1 MLCLKNLFR
10 AKSARFIVTVCASA
24 FIALATG
31 ISFSCSFL
39 EDDGF
44 FDKIEG
50 EVSVANADKMNVYLR
65 YATIKF
71 GKTTPADAAL
81 YQVKNNVAFSVTAV
95 TNSDY
100 SFYRWAAFSTKDFDV
115 AKQHMSMVYVN
126 DDDYYAN
133 YGSLELDASVVK
145 FENPRAE
152 TTNVTVLQT
161 RDDIWIM
168 PVIAVRPTIA
178 GTFPG
183 TSQTPV
189 RNTKLRVQFSK
200 PMDIESFEGN
210 FIISQATRAADFSL
224 KEDPIT
230 EKFKMEINEKGNL
243 VTFSFIDTNE
253 MFNPAVIVRLYFTDD
268 IADSTGYTMAESKT
282 LEWNIGTYV
291 DTLPPLITEMT
302 AGIGSDC
309 SKFAST
315 PTRLAKTATDDL
327 SNSLYTG
334 ELLTHRVK
342 NKVNLYVYA
351 QDIAQANGERLESD
365 VLMLGFR
372 AKSITD
378 LEGNAIDGNAEG
390 NFIPNVIDTY
400 AAGQNL
406 SEING
411 AFRAITGGKSAG
423 CLYTYDLSSLPDGL
437 IQIEVYAV
445 DSTGN
450 DGLTGYDESIDDAD
464 GMGNGPRSVFVI
476 KDNRAPAIENE
487 LEKIKSSSIVA
498 PFGWYNKLTI
508 DSVEIYDEAANPIR
522 DFGHQKLA
530 AAHENLKWIC
540 HLGSSTDWVAE
551 ADSTGWVPVS
561 ERYKIGAAAVDG
573 DGEVSVTIRLMD
585 DLGNIS
591 KAMQISSVHCDN
603 TVPETGKIYCVDAS
617 GAQGLN
623 STKDVVVPE
632 SMLIKVPFTEELCG
646 VKVFGLTIKAS
657 DGTKVENAF
666 EHASILYSVE
676 ESPEKAEAVAIE
688 ADTSSLQDVLNSK
701 GNVGA
706 SIFPNGIESLHV
718 LQSSYNTG
726 FFYIKNLT
734 LGEADGMYT
743 VTITLYDS
751 ALNKAGEKT
760 VMLAHDTMPPVVN
773 RVVIKNVVPRLVY
786 NEEDSTYWLP
796 RSAYDENK
804 DAKYVTVA
812 VTATE
817 NGSGVK
823 VITLGEN
830 AHITEDTSFIIE
842 GRAVS
847 SDRCTI
853 DAKTNTVT
861 LFDYEQP
868 DLYKQTGSIGFELTN
883 IRLDKPN
890 SEEGNKVSVS
900 LQDFVDNTGSNENA
914 GNFDLYI
921 DDTSTAPIYQV
932 FSDSQIPAIAEKS
945 PALAD
950 GKADSATDEKTFAEA
965 RLVSVYTDTKNVDLS
980 LKLSPET
987 NGSGVRSLSL
997 SNGLFTGE
1005 TAVYVDGKLLAQ
1017 TEYTLDGSIVT
1028 FVNYVFTAANTFKFT
1043 NVELQGSDDGLQ
1055 LISITATDFTGWV
1068 SKEVSTPMITLDRA
1082 APVVGEVTWH
1092 LKEGVYGVSKA
1103 AVVSNMDLCLPF
1115 TEVMTGVKVL
1125 RMDPKLNDSSSSA
1138 TPFDSADFA
1147 IKYISNADI
1156 DALAESAGEGG
1167 ETKPADTATLIE
1179 NAKLLKAEADYTV
1192 KDNYITF
1199 TEPQKYTSGLFVL
1212 QNIKVADNFEDNK
1225 SYKINLHLADAALN
1239 GCAADGTIDL
1249 ASDSTPPK
1257 IQRIFI
1263 NRLIGRKQPGEAK
1276 EDSYWISKE
1285 DFEQAGK
1292 VPTKVEL
1299 ELTIAESGSGVEKV
1313 ELGGNLRLTAASE
1326 ITCGTTK
1333 LVKGS
1338 DYKVSSDFATITLI
1352 TNSKPTFRSEN
1363 GDFTVTITNATL
1375 TAEGE
1380 NKISVKLTDFALNTD
1395 PDKSESTKIAYKA
1408 DSTETVP
1415 SVFVDFTAPLLLE
1428 GGVKLVDRGG
1438 SEAINGTADEEANT
1452 VALEGFTNEKLVN
1465 VALKTAASDAGETKR
1480 SGVKYLVISS
1490 GARFTSSSKFYYK
1503 DLDAADTTAL
1513 THADAAT
1520 NGDGYEEITGVERS
1534 SDNLTASLPYSYAC
1548 EKVCEFIVTNV
1559 ELTGE
1564 EGENQVSIYP
1574 VDLTGWSDSEK
1585 AVADKI
1591 TLDTTAPAWGN
1602 NANAAAVVMGTIGEN
1617 GNNADYVWPKTAG
1630 ARILASDG
1638 EVYFYKRPQ
1647 GTESEPIYLTV
1658 NASDTNFYGLY
1669 FVSDASDKSSGA
1681 VAVAAK
1687 ESNKAILTKITDV
1700 KFDASSNHEYTIVLK
1715 DRAGNISTETKSVH
1729 VVKDGEA
1736 EIVNDDDESSSLQN
1750 NMEYKESRENYH
1762 IFKTSVP
1769 KILTRE
1775 ESDGVDG
1782 VSGVF
1787 GYAVYYNDGNGG
1799 KDGVN
1804 PVTIEV
1810 NLSKHKEKNF
1820 TINSGV
1826 AYYAINGSAQA
1837 PAAVLEGSYTA
1848 PTTALQNWNKWIP
1861 FTSGTTKL
1869 TLYPKNDGKNPLNMR
1884 LWFKDNVGNV
1894 KSVEIKQKTEAG
1906 LQTEPDIWICD
1917 NTIPQNTNGT
1927 TDGFVPENNQLSA
1940 NGLDF
1945 DYMMPD
1951 HMWKVSS
1958 SATSTELK
1966 VMNAAGLE
1974 SEKEK
1979 GKTDNRIFFSDNA
1992 KASFVINNEP
2002 SETVATESGEADS
2015 DNWAVRLFLYPSD
2028 SATTPSREV
2037 VMSWIKED
2045 ANKNKYFYG
2054 IPSDSTI
2061 STITLSNIEYPKE
2074 CSETTPYIYVVAEDR
2089 VGNINISKLNVK
2101 VEAPSYNSTSNST
2114 YWYGKFVYSAD
2125 EEAPQIWLGGTGVHG
2140 NKTYVDVNAD
2150 TFSSAADIAK
2160 LVPYNAGRRPYVDAT
2175 AGKTWISSN
2184 KYSLTANSLAGYNTK
2199 HDYSTN
2205 DADKRLFFYVD
2216 VDTEIPYAY
2225 YYSHLATPDSVSTL
2239 STSKIV
2245 DSIYSSNSSSWL
2257 ILDTT
2262 STTYNIDGKV
2272 PIPTVIGDNS
2282 YMTSST
2288 APTYLHVADKLGR
2301 VKSVRLGNTKYQHDD
2316 TPPTVNFTGLAANDK
2331 KGLYRLDYKDGKLTV
2346 TFALDAKKIIQEGG
2360 SVKVYIPTLK
2370 DSGTTGT
2377 YVSDSGSGLYGYS
2390 WSDHLEAETAEIC
2403 RDDEDANCGF
2413 YSEINSSNAN
2423 GYYLLFNNNTE
2434 NSNGSLSISSA
2445 NKYFYVLDK
2454 VGNSKA
2460 VAITSSVDDKPP
2472 ELSMSFSAYSAANFT
2487 AGKIYDAIT
2496 KNVIACNTT
2505 SKLDS
2510 QTFKGADSATTP
2522 KDELGYKVNKPY
2534 VIYSNALGTTTTTN
2548 SIGYILGTFVAKD
2561 QNGND
2566 NSTTYSGMLTEIIV
2580 KRYVLNGTDTG
2591 ASVDWENI
2599 DAITL
2604 PYALNPVSGQ
2614 TKLEQDEET
2623 KAYTLP
2629 MPIFLDGE
2637 DDAHPVASGDNFK
2650 GKLYQITVKDSGGN
2664 ATTIYLKV
2672 MRDRKGPKFKYDENY
2687 YVDSSHRAVVQGG
2700 VGYNSGKVFY
2710 SKNQAY
2716 VELTKAD
2723 KYSDGTVSNGAAYD
2737 EDCGV
2742 VVTDKIRREYVYG
2755 GSNTHSDDSTVSGTA
2770 KYLLTGYGDYPYYYY
2785 LYAEDKLGN
2794 STKIDLY
2801 VDGNSNPISSQLYYN
2816 DTSKPTISSVTMSS
2830 STYGK
2835 FDSENKKLSFN
2846 YDEQLTYNNGYE
2858 KVEGGFQGFDLT
2870 VTGSDNSSVTGV
2882 TSAVKYGFVSTI
2894 SNLTSLPED
2903 LFTNSDYQ
2911 LKNVSSA
2918 GSVSFNIVPKN
2929 YLDNVDGTAN
2939 IYLYF
2944 VDYAKNLSAGTK
2956 IQIVKNLGRPAFSSM
2971 NYDTVIDN
2979 NGYHYF
2985 NKNSSVSVTI
2995 SDASPIKKYGIYNN
3009 FNNAYSDKSFANT
3022 KVDLGTSATEKEIT
3036 KTISFTNF
3044 GTEIWSAEGKN
3055 ATSYTDYLMLIAW
3068 NTEGNGTYYYLK
3080 QDLNKWSY
3088 DASVD
3093 APSNLALPALATGES
3108 KITYLDSSENKVY
3121 YSKAVC
3127 ETTDRKFN
3135 VSIDFPADVTG
3146 IQGYKITILNKTASA
3161 PNNTA
3166 IKNLTLNK
3174 FTGTAAIAP
3183 GTGSGVVTRAIP
3195 VTANKT
3201 TDDDDK
3207 KVYIYAVDGL
3217 GNVSSAYSF
3226 TISKIINAPA
3236 ITDIYNIT
3244 VSGGKQKFVNIH
3256 NIYVGKNATSVKLT
3270 PSIVNDITGTVGF
3283 ALATDDTGFAGITE
3297 SDKSFTITFGEE
3309 LPVGTDGSH
3318 TYSIY
3323 AKNGVGLYTEDSK
3336 AYQFTVIRD
3345 AKGPKV
3351 SKITLLKAD
3360 ATGASLNLLE
3370 EGTGSSKVNNVYY
3383 NNGSAYISEVEAD
3396 DEKIG
3401 TSTTTGSGLVAKYLV
3416 TSTASGVDTSGSMK
3430 TIGTDLILGKRNKA
3444 SSGLYIAA
3452 IDEVDNI
3459 SYTALSTVDIKV
3471 ESGSYV
3477 KVGNFVFDN
3486 SAPAKPNGISLPIG
3500 TNGSGLLQ
3508 KTSGDSNEADIELY
3522 YNAALLGTNVTAG
3535 KITVTPAQGTSTPAE
3550 ENFKGF
3556 KLGEDGEVGSTVKI
3570 PLTGGVVS
3578 VYAVDKAGNVS
3589 ENPYKIKMIEDK
3601 DVAKPEFDSFYT
3613 AADSDPIAW
3622 KDSTGKV
3629 IYKNGETSVTLNI
3642 TFDINDATGIRTY
3655 KIGDVTSTSPSI
3667 DENGKA
3673 QLTLNI
3679 PTGTDNKVSIYAI
3692 DNVGN
3697 TSNALEIEFE
3707 KLEHAPDVKGFASG
3721 DDDITLTVPEG
3732 KTGAKIVKDKT
3743 IYVNGNVEKVTIKPT
3758 PEHDDVTGIKGFKI
3772 GINGTLSSDN
3782 TSIVLDVDSSKTS
3795 KTYDIYAV
3803 NNLNLDSENA
3813 CTVTIIRDTAGP
3825 VVSELTLTALTGRL
3839 NYIPSENKLY
3849 YNDSSAS
3856 VSGVIVAD
3864 NYVDVGMASD
3874 GYFAITATKGSETFE
3889 KENPAIGNLGKGTDD
3904 NTWTSENVWIAAKDM
3919 LGNIGY
3925 TPLSQVKITIPAA
3938 STIPVDGEPKPTVI
3952 NGTASAAVS
3961 YTFIYKTSQP
3971 ATPTGVTGDYV
3982 LTKAKDGKTDEAY
3995 LYYKSDLSSLTL
4007 TPGSSDSDL
4016 AGYFVSYNFNDDTK
4030 YTTVSTSL
4038 SVNTSKGE
4046 ARIIAVDKAGNVS
4059 KRYKL
4064 YLNPVSNP
4072 SIKGFAKNNEGKY
4085 VISGVDGKVYDG
4097 SDETNVII
4105 YVNGSASAITIKP
4118 VVSSDPTGIAGFA
4131 MLSDGTTPAAATT
4144 VTKNEG
4150 DSFTF
4155 SIDTTDV
4162 SSEGKEYS
4170 IYAKN
4175 NLGLWSEAKTV
4186 KVIRDT
4192 TGPVVTE
4199 ITLTPSENK
4208 SLRYYESESDLYY
4221 NDSATTVS
4229 VTGSNDGTGGAG
4241 FAGKYKISEDNNSL
4255 TESDLAIS
4263 AALGTPDNVTA
4274 STFYIAA
4281 VDEVGNIEYT
4291 SLNDVKIKIGDDVFD
4306 AADFTFHYDIEAP
4319 AAPTA
4324 IKVPDTL
4331 DGNGLYYNADSKTL
4345 YFNTDL
4351 FEETTVSITPT
4362 STPAYTD
4369 VVGYLCYVGSS
4380 TEPIWKDNSDVIE
4393 LPLSSSITSTTAK
4406 IYAVDKAWNVAE
4418 HELQISIVKDD
4429 VAATTLSQVLST
4441 DDNDYSAY
4449 INSMSYYAN
4458 GFNGRTTYYKEGLK
4472 LKIKLKASQ
4481 TPIVAY
4487 SLVPYRNKK
4496 TPENPSIWN
4505 DISVAV
4511 SNKDEVVDI
4520 SLGNITDVIT
4530 NYALWVKDAVG
4541 NKKAYKNEKPSEKGN
4556 KLGNPADLGYTWW
4569 HLYDNTAV
4577 ELNNEMDMENHKLKL
4592 SGFNTNFPVKSL
4604 EFSDFATSEGGMKIS
4619 KITVY
4624 GSDAVDGSYD
4634 TETTYDIELDDNF
4647 KKTQISKNKDGVYK
4661 LDLPNKKGFAYIIRD
4676 LEITFDKG
4684 AFYFKDGAKVK
4695 LVSDEKAKV
4704 LSNSDSNSIECT
4716 LKNHDEFPESTVYYT
4731 LEDAG
4736 TEQDPDYKLTIT
4748 GLWSAYKMQYFSFLY
4763 LKDGEKDG
4771 ISFDSGASL
4780 KMKTVIAYKGTEQK
4794 AYLSDK
4800 SPFTLQDGS
4809 YPDGKY
4815 CIDFGE
4821 WTTVNADKIEIVFDY
4836 KPTFASG
4843 AQIELAQSGT
4853 DYIRY
4858 DLNLYVAPTGPN
4870 PSIFGRLI
4878 DNVSSGISSI
4888 FSGRSMTHEEL
4899 EALKE
4904 AKAAKAA
4911 ARAAEKAAKK
4921 AKKNAEIASASPNQG
4936 ESWTGLSG
4944 EFESASSELD
4954 SALAKMKEGAAS
4966 DSGAQDELSSKK
4978 SIIKVK
4984 SERKNAVSNSRN
4996 LITDSHVEKSE
5007 NHDNRMIYI
5016 IGFLAVFG
5024 VISGIFAK
5032 KLLKKRSK
5040 N

>member
-1 MLCLKNLFR
+1 MKNLFR

-24 FIALATG
+24 FIALAAG

-65 YATIKF
+65 YASIKF
-71 GKTTPADAAL
+71 GKTTPVDAAS

-100 SFYRWAAFSTKDFDV
+100 AFYRWAAFSTKDFDV
-115 AKQHMSMVYVN
+115 AKQHMSMVYAN

-133 YGSLELDASVVK
+133 FGSLELDASVVK

-183 TSQTPV
+183 TSQIPV

-224 KEDPIT
+224 NETDIS

-243 VTFSFIDTNE
+243 VTFSFRDTAE
-253 MFNPAVIVRLYFTDD
+253 MFNPAVVVRLYFTDD
-268 IADSTGYTMAESKT
+268 VADSTGYTMADSKT

-315 PTRLAKTATDDL
+315 PTRLADTATADL

-351 QDIAQANGERLESD
+351 QDIAQANGERMESD

-411 AFRAITGGKSAG
+411 AFRTITGGKSAG

-450 DGLTGYDESIDDAD
+450 DGLTGYDPSIDDAD

-498 PFGWYNKLTI
+498 PFGWYNKQTI
-508 DSVEIYDEAANPIR
+508 DSVEIYDETSDPIR

-530 AAHENLKWIC
+530 AAHENLKWVC
-540 HLGSSTDWVAE
+540 HLGTSTDWQVA
-551 ADSTGWVPVS
+551 ADDKAWVPVS
-561 ERYKIGAAAVDG
+561 ERYKIGAAAVDS
-573 DGEVSVTIRLMD
+573 DGPVSVTIRLMD

-591 KAMQISSVHCDN
+591 KAMQISSVLCDN
-603 TVPETGKIYCVDAS
+603 SAPETGKVYCVDAS

-657 DGTKVENAF
+657 DGKQVENAF

-676 ESPEKAEAVAIE
+676 ESPEKAAAVAIE

-726 FFYIKNLT
+726 IFYIKNLT

-760 VMLAHDTMPPVVN
+760 VMLAHDTMPPVVD

-786 NEEDSTYWLP
+786 DENETTYWLP
-796 RSAYDENK
+796 GSAYDENK

-921 DDTSTAPIYQV
+921 DDTSTSPIYQV

-1125 RMDPKLNDSSSSA
+1125 RIDPKLNDSSSSA

-1212 QNIKVADNFEDNK
+1212 QNIKVADTFEDNK

-1249 ASDSTPPK
+1249 ESDSTSPK

-1263 NRLIGRKQPGEAK
+1263 NRLIARTQPGETV
-1276 EDSYWISKE
+1276 DSYWISKE
-1285 DFEQAGK
+1285 DFEEAGK
-1292 VPTKVEL
+1292 VPAKLEL
-1299 ELTIAESGSGVEKV
+1299 ELTIAESGSGVKTV
-1313 ELGGNLRLTAASE
+1313 ELGENLRLTAASE

-1395 PDKSESTKIAYKA
+1395 DDSKSSDIAYKA

-1428 GGVKLVDRGG
+1428 GGVKIVDRGG
-1438 SEAINGTADEEANT
+1438 SEAINGTADADANT

-1465 VALKTAASDAGETKR
+1465 VAVKTAAPAGGKAKR
-1480 SGVKYLVISS
+1480 SGVKHLVISG

-1503 DLDAADTTAL
+1503 DLDAADTAAL

-1534 SDNLTASLPYSYAC
+1534 SDNLTATLPYSYAC

-1585 AVADKI
+1585 AVNDKI

-1602 NANAAAVVMGTIGEN
+1602 NANAAVVMGTIGEN
-1617 GNNADYVWPKTAG
+1617 GNDADYVWPKTSG

-1669 FVSDASDKSSGA
+1669 FVSDASDKTSGA
-1681 VAVAAK
+1681 VAIAAK

-1769 KILTRE
+1769 KTLTRE
-1775 ESDGVDG
+1775 ESEGVDG
-1782 VSGVF
+1782 VSGVS

-1810 NLSKHKEKNF
+1810 NLANHKEKNF

-1837 PAAVLEGSYTA
+1837 PAAVLEGEYAA

-1906 LQTEPDIWICD
+1906 LQAEPDIWICD
-1917 NTIPQNTNGT
+1917 NTIPQNANGT
-1927 TDGFVPENNQLSA
+1927 DDGFVPENNQLSA

-1951 HMWKVSS
+1951 HMWKVGS
-1958 SATSTELK
+1958 SASSAVLK
-1966 VMNAAGLE
+1966 VMYAAGLE

-2002 SETVATESGEADS
+2002 SETVAIESGNADS
-2015 DNWAVRLFLYPSD
+2015 DNWAVRLFLYPSN

-2054 IPSDSTI
+2054 IPSG

-2101 VEAPSYNSTSNST
+2101 VNAAEYGSTAAAKD

-2140 NKTYVDVNAD
+2140 DGTKVDVNAD
-2150 TFSSAADIAK
+2150 SYSSAEEIAK
-2160 LVPYNAGRRPYVDAT
+2160 LVPYNDGRRSSVDST
-2175 AGKTWISSN
+2175 TGITWVSSN
-2184 KYSLTANSLAGYNTK
+2184 KYKNSAKTDTGINTK
-2199 HDYSTN
+2199 HDYPNYSSDTYN
-2205 DADKRLFFYVD
+2205 KYRMFFYID
-2216 VDTEIPYAY
+2216 VDSFAPYAY
-2225 YYSHLATPDSVSTL
+2225 YYSHLPEIEE
-2239 STSKIV
+2239 TSSI
-2245 DSIYSSNSSSWL
+2245 SGIISNIYSPNDKWTIIDGNSVEHE
-2257 ILDTT
+2257 
-2262 STTYNIDGKV
+2262 GKV
-2272 PIPTVIGDNS
+2272 PVSIGNLDAMAKENS
-2282 YMTSST
+2282 
-2288 APTYLHVADKLGR
+2288 AKEIYLHVADKLGR
-2301 VKSVRLGNTKYQHDD
+2301 VKTVRLGNTKYQVDN
-2316 TPPTVNFTGLAANDK
+2316 TAPTVNFGSETTGLHINDNQN
-2331 KGLYRLDYKDGKLTV
+2331 LYRI
-2346 TFALDAKKIIQEGG
+2346 DAKSTNSLAITFSQDASDKIRNGET
-2360 SVKVYIPTLK
+2360 VYVYIPHSYITE
-2370 DSGTTGT
+2370 
-2377 YVSDSGSGLYGYS
+2377 SGSGLYGYS
-2390 WSDHLEAETAEIC
+2390 WDEYLAEDSLASC
-2403 RDDEDANCGF
+2403 EDG
-2413 YSEINSSNAN
+2413 N
-2423 GYYLLFNNNTE
+2423 GYYLEFTNND
-2434 NSNGSLSISSA
+2434 SNAKKSISITS
-2445 NKYFYVLDK
+2445 NKFYVFDK
-2454 VGNSKA
+2454 VGNKTPIT
-2460 VAITSSVDDKPP
+2460 ITSSVDDNPP
-2472 ELSMSFSAYSAANFT
+2472 ELTMKFGAQYIEALTEKYPALATALEGKDFT
-2487 AGKIYDAIT
+2487 DGKIYDASA
-2496 KNVIACNTT
+2496 KKLLECNVEPDSENAAIAT
-2505 SKLDS
+2505 DS
-2510 QTFKGADSATTP
+2510 FSGTFKTSGNSE
-2522 KDELGYKVNKPY
+2522 KIGYTKENPY
-2534 VIYSNALGTTTTTN
+2534 TIYSNAKNSGTAY
-2548 SIGYILGTFVAKD
+2548 GYIQGTFVVRDK
-2561 QNGND
+2561 
-2566 NSTTYSGMLTEIIV
+2566 
-2580 KRYVLNGTDTG
+2580 NGTDTTG
-2591 ASVDWENI
+2591 YSGLLTEISVNRYVITSNGTEKIIGTEAQKYPFAVPAKASDS
-2599 DAITL
+2599 T
-2604 PYALNPVSGQ
+2604 
-2614 TKLEQDEET
+2614 
-2623 KAYTLP
+2623 YTVK
-2629 MPIFLDGE
+2629 MPIYLDG
-2637 DDAHPVASGDNFK
+2637 DGDSPYQTASTGYK
-2650 GKLYQITVKDSGGN
+2650 GKLYEITVKDSGGN
-2664 ATTIYLKV
+2664 ATTIYLAV
-2672 MRDRKGPKFKYDENY
+2672 MRDRTGPKFKCGDG
-2687 YVDSSHRAVVQGG
+2687 YVGQDSYHRAVVQGG
-2700 VGYNSGKVFY
+2700 VGYYGGKVFY
-2710 SKNQAY
+2710 QSSGTNQAY
-2716 VELTKAD
+2716 VKLPKTAA
-2723 KYSDGTVSNGAAYD
+2723 YSDGSDSQGAAYD

-2742 VVTDKIRREYVYG
+2742 LEKNSSGKYKDILKGVNSSSSYETLPGSPDEDGYVNYKLGGNGSSGYSFCLYAIDILGNKATYNLSVENNEIPVSDKVYCID
-2755 GSNTHSDDSTVSGTA
+2755 NTKPTVSAFEMT
-2770 KYLLTGYGDYPYYYY
+2770 T
-2785 LYAEDKLGN
+2785 
-2794 STKIDLY
+2794 
-2801 VDGNSNPISSQLYYN
+2801 SS
-2816 DTSKPTISSVTMSS
+2816 
-2830 STYGK
+2830 YGK
-2835 FDSENKKLSFN
+2835 FSSDTIHFN
-2846 YDEQLTYNNGYE
+2846 YNANYDKYNGY
-2858 KVEGGFQGFDLT
+2858 KKDGGFQGFT
-2870 VTGSDNSSVTGV
+2870 IKVTTSDANKTSVTSVAKYCFISTDSGITSVPTDWTEYTKKETNSSTPN
-2882 TSAVKYGFVSTI
+2882 T
-2894 SNLTSLPED
+2894 
-2903 LFTNSDYQ
+2903 FT
-2911 LKNVSSA
+2911 
-2918 GSVSFNIVPKN
+2918 FTIVPKDYFN
-2929 YLDNVDGTAN
+2929 LAVPDSDPRY
-2939 IYLYF
+2939 IYFYT
-2944 VDYAKNLSAGTK
+2944 VDYAGNLSSAKKLTIK
-2956 IQIVKNLGRPAFSSM
+2956 INDERPSISKDDTSVS
-2971 NYDTVIDN
+2971 NYVPSEDGSV
-2979 NGYHYF
+2979 YYF
-2985 NKNSSVSVTI
+2985 NKNTTVSTKLTAIGTSDPIRWYGVYDNWDNARFGYSIAATEVDRGDSSTYTGGTITFSFAAYGKTSDGKLHAENSGAKSQFTGSGSLFIETWSVGNVPAKEYYLPSGTEATWTYDGTAAAPSTVSIPNTESLAYTSTKA
-2995 SDASPIKKYGIYNN
+2995 SDA
-3009 FNNAYSDKSFANT
+3009 
-3022 KVDLGTSATEKEIT
+3022 
-3036 KTISFTNF
+3036 
-3044 GTEIWSAEGKN
+3044 
-3055 ATSYTDYLMLIAW
+3055 
-3068 NTEGNGTYYYLK
+3068 
-3080 QDLNKWSY
+3080 
-3088 DASVD
+3088 
-3093 APSNLALPALATGES
+3093 
-3108 KITYLDSSENKVY
+3108 NKVW
-3121 YSKAVC
+3121 YSKAVD
-3127 ETTDRKFN
+3127 DREDKTFYVN
-3135 VSIDFPADVTG
+3135 VNFPEDVAG
-3146 IQGYKITILNKTASA
+3146 IKGYKIKIGTDSWSTTKTFSETPASSYSATARKIPINVTSITTASD
-3161 PNNTA
+3161 
-3166 IKNLTLNK
+3166 I
-3174 FTGTAAIAP
+3174 
-3183 GTGSGVVTRAIP
+3183 
-3195 VTANKT
+3195 T
-3201 TDDDDK
+3201 TNGK
-3207 KVYIYAVDGL
+3207 KVYIKAVDGL
-3217 GNVSSAYSF
+3217 GNESEPYEF
-3226 TISKIINAPA
+3226 TVIKITNAPKVTGIKIGTGEVTA
-3236 ITDIYNIT
+3236 DGTIKVESAQRIYVNGETTAITIIPELEYDDITDI
-3244 VSGGKQKFVNIH
+3244 
-3256 NIYVGKNATSVKLT
+3256 
-3270 PSIVNDITGTVGF
+3270 VGF
-3283 ALATDDTGFAGITE
+3283 ALSATGGYSPKGTGGTYTIE
-3297 SDKSFTITFGEE
+3297 LSDLPSDK
-3309 LPVGTDGSH
+3309 DGCKPY
-3318 TYSIY
+3318 TIY
-3323 AKNGVGLYTEDSK
+3323 AKNGIGLYSASAYTLKIFRDVTGPEVKSLTLSIDSSKSANLLAESGSNNLYYNDKNAIINSVGENDVLIEEYENTKTMGSGLPDNKVFAITTSNTEVPTTWFAAGSLLLGK
-3336 AYQFTVIRD
+3336 HD
-3345 AKGPKV
+3345 ALSSAIYIAAKDYLGNISRTPLSSV
-3351 SKITLLKAD
+3351 KITVGENSEVTINKFICDETRPEPPTSVAISPND
-3360 ATGASLNLLE
+3360 SFKDGWYSV
-3370 EGTGSSKVNNVYY
+3370 GSTSTEKNIDLYY
-3383 NNGSAYISEVEAD
+3383 NN
-3396 DEKIG
+3396 
-3401 TSTTTGSGLVAKYLV
+3401 
-3416 TSTASGVDTSGSMK
+3416 
-3430 TIGTDLILGKRNKA
+3430 
-3444 SSGLYIAA
+3444 
-3452 IDEVDNI
+3452 
-3459 SYTALSTVDIKV
+3459 KV
-3471 ESGSYV
+3471 S
-3477 KVGNFVFDN
+3477 N
-3486 SAPAKPNGISLPIG
+3486 
-3500 TNGSGLLQ
+3500 TN
-3508 KTSGDSNEADIELY
+3508 
-3522 YNAALLGTNVTAG
+3522 
-3535 KITVTPAQGTSTPAE
+3535 ITVTPSLAAADSSLLGYRVGTDGTVNE
-3550 ENFKGF
+3550 ELTIQLSPG
-3556 KLGEDGEVGSTVKI
+3556 DAKI
-3570 PLTGGVVS
+3570 
-3578 VYAVDKAGNVS
+3578 YAVDKAGNVS
-3589 ENPYKIKMIEDK
+3589 ESAYVIQMIQDNTVAAPTLPDNAAENPVINDASK
-3601 DVAKPEFDSFYT
+3601 DVAF
-3613 AADSDPIAW
+3613 W
-3622 KDSTGKV
+3622 DSTNSIV
-3629 IYKNGETSVTLNI
+3629 YFKNDTSLTEIKLNVNFTAEDATASGLRGYQINSSTITTTSIQPISATNPTLVTIPIPSSLTDGSFSATIHTVDYVGNINSDSEALTVKFKKLTNAKDVTGIGETIET
-3642 TFDINDATGIRTY
+3642 TGEGGSFKR
-3655 KIGDVTSTSPSI
+3655 
-3667 DENGKA
+3667 
-3673 QLTLNI
+3673 
-3679 PTGTDNKVSIYAI
+3679 GTDV
-3692 DNVGN
+3692 D
-3697 TSNALEIEFE
+3697 
-3707 KLEHAPDVKGFASG
+3707 
-3721 DDDITLTVPEG
+3721 
-3732 KTGAKIVKDKT
+3732 GAAV
-3743 IYVNGNVEKVTIKPT
+3743 IYVNGSVESVTVTPT
-3758 PEHDDVTGIKGFKI
+3758 FTTTDVTGIKGFAPAS
-3772 GINGTLSSDN
+3772 NGTVS
-3782 TSIVLDVDSSKTS
+3782 TSNETFTLDVDKTKES
-3795 KTYDIYAV
+3795 KTYEIYAV
-3803 NNLNLDSENA
+3803 NKVGLYSA
-3813 CTVTIIRDTAGP
+3813 AAYKVTIIRDTTGP
-3825 VVSELTLTALTGRL
+3825 VVSEITLVKASNGTANLVTETESEVSVNNLYFNKAGLKIKAVTAEDSKISGDTELPGAGLGPDPEVKYSLVANGVLTD
-3839 NYIPSENKLY
+3839 ENRTFINTY
-3849 YNDSSAS
+3849 QYVPDH
-3856 VSGVIVAD
+3856 VSL
-3864 NYVDVGMASD
+3864 
-3874 GYFAITATKGSETFE
+3874 TFE
-3889 KENPAIGNLGKGTDD
+3889 LPLGQDPSSVTK
-3904 NTWTSENVWIAAKDM
+3904 NASEIYIAAIDKV
-3919 LGNIGY
+3919 GNIKL
-3925 TPLSQVKITIPAA
+3925 TPLSDVDITVGDATEAKKISKFVFDKDAPAVPSSIVLNDTTKEGNGVHLGA
-3938 STIPVDGEPKPTVI
+3938 ATADAQGKYSSTIYYNTDLLGVNTV
-3952 NGTASAAVS
+3952 
-3961 YTFIYKTSQP
+3961 
-3971 ATPTGVTGDYV
+3971 
-3982 LTKAKDGKTDEAY
+3982 
-3995 LYYKSDLSSLTL
+3995 SLTPSQTTADDDL
-4007 TPGSSDSDL
+4007 DGFCIEYNQNKQYSAIDSTVELD
-4016 AGYFVSYNFNDDTK
+4016 FTK
-4030 YTTVSTSL
+4030 STE
-4038 SVNTSKGE
+4038 NPKA
-4046 ARIIAVDKAGNVS
+4046 ARIYAVDKAGNVS
-4059 KRYKL
+4059 SRYKVWL
-4064 YLNPVSNP
+4064 T
-4072 SIKGFAKNNEGKY
+4072 E
-4085 VISGVDGKVYDG
+4085 DKV
-4097 SDETNVII
+4097 
-4105 YVNGSASAITIKP
+4105 A
-4118 VVSSDPTGIAGFA
+4118 
-4131 MLSDGTTPAAATT
+4131 
-4144 VTKNEG
+4144 
-4150 DSFTF
+4150 
-4155 SIDTTDV
+4155 
-4162 SSEGKEYS
+4162 
-4170 IYAKN
+4170 
-4175 NLGLWSEAKTV
+4175 AKTV
-4186 KVIRDT
+4186 KQ
-4192 TGPVVTE
+4192 
-4199 ITLTPSENK
+4199 
-4208 SLRYYESESDLYY
+4208 
-4221 NDSATTVS
+4221 
-4229 VTGSNDGTGGAG
+4229 VTGDQSYEGSVISVSTVGG
-4241 FAGKYKISEDNNSL
+4241 NL
-4255 TESDLAIS
+4255 
-4263 AALGTPDNVTA
+4263 V
-4274 STFYIAA
+4274 
-4281 VDEVGNIEYT
+4281 
-4291 SLNDVKIKIGDDVFD
+4291 
-4306 AADFTFHYDIEAP
+4306 
-4319 AAPTA
+4319 
-4324 IKVPDTL
+4324 
-4331 DGNGLYYNADSKTL
+4331 
-4345 YFNTDL
+4345 
-4351 FEETTVSITPT
+4351 
-4362 STPAYTD
+4362 
-4369 VVGYLCYVGSS
+4369 
-4380 TEPIWKDNSDVIE
+4380 
-4393 LPLSSSITSTTAK
+4393 
-4406 IYAVDKAWNVAE
+4406 
-4418 HELQISIVKDD
+4418 
-4429 VAATTLSQVLST
+4429 
-4441 DDNDYSAY
+4441 
-4449 INSMSYYAN
+4449 
-4458 GFNGRTTYYKEGLK
+4458 YYKSGLK
-4472 LKIKLKASQ
+4472 LKVTLEANRS
-4481 TPIVAY
+4481 PITAY
-4487 SLVPYRNKK
+4487 TTFVRGSDTDLGD
-4496 TPENPSIWN
+4496 PSIWKE
-4505 DISVAV
+4505 ISVDTSEGQKDVFV
-4511 SNKDEVVDI
+4511 SLPDI
-4520 SLGNITDVIT
+4520 KSLKSECS
-4530 NYALWVKDAVG
+4530 LCVKDAVG
-4541 NKKAYKNEKPSEKGN
+4541 NKTEYINTDVNANPKPN
-4556 KLGNPADLGYTWW
+4556 ALGDPANLTGRGLRDTWW
-4569 HLYDNTAV
+4569 HVYEKPTALSIKSKA
-4577 ELNNEMDMENHKLKL
+4577 ETKKLTL
-4592 SGFNTNFPVKSL
+4592 TDFISSFPIKSL
-4604 EFSDFATSEGGMKIS
+4604 EITEFRPSSSGIKVDGELICPNLADPDKPL
-4619 KITVY
+4619 KITPASSSILDNSCKVVFTKGY
-4624 GSDAVDGSYD
+4624 IMEKLEINFDKDGLYFLDGS
-4634 TETTYDIELDDNF
+4634 
-4647 KKTQISKNKDGVYK
+4647 
-4661 LDLPNKKGFAYIIRD
+4661 
-4676 LEITFDKG
+4676 
-4684 AFYFKDGAKVK
+4684 KVK
-4695 LVSDEKAKV
+4695 ITSVFDDDVVECDLTPSPKPEYV
-4704 LSNSDSNSIECT
+4704 LD
-4716 LKNHDEFPESTVYYT
+4716 
-4731 LEDAG
+4731 G
-4736 TEQDPDYKLTIT
+4736 TKLTIS
-4748 GLWSAYKMQYFSFLY
+4748 GLWSAYMIDYFSFLNN
-4763 LKDGEKDG
+4763 G
-4771 ISFDSGASL
+4771 ISFNEGESKEMSSVKAYLGDKESAIISSSTGAIENDNKYIINFGDKKTCADKLVIEFESVPNLASDVKIELAHSKTDGMDFSL
-4780 KMKTVIAYKGTEQK
+4780 KMGT
-4794 AYLSDK
+4794 
-4800 SPFTLQDGS
+4800 P
-4809 YPDGKY
+4809 
-4815 CIDFGE
+4815 
-4821 WTTVNADKIEIVFDY
+4821 AD
-4836 KPTFASG
+4836 PAT
-4843 AQIELAQSGT
+4843 
-4853 DYIRY
+4853 
-4858 DLNLYVAPTGPN
+4858 
-4870 PSIFGRLI
+4870 SIFTRFI
-4878 DNVSSGISSI
+4878 DNVSSGITSI

-4904 AKAAKAA
+4904 AKAEKAA

-4921 AKKNAEIASASPNQG
+4921 AAKKAARDAKKNAEIASASPKQG

-4954 SALAKMKEGAAS
+4954 SALAKMKDSSGPEAKAS
-4966 DSGAQDELSSKK
+4966 DEVSSKNG
-4978 SIIKVK
+4978 IIKVK
-4984 SERKNAVSNSRN
+4984 SGKKNAVSNSKE
-4996 LITDSHVEKSE
+4996 LITDSTVRKTE
-5007 NHDNRMIYI
+5007 NHGNRMIYVF
-5016 IGFLAVFG
+5016 GFLAVLG

-5032 KLLKKRSK
+5032 KVRKNSKKS
-5040 N
+5040 